1 MTILS
6 GGILVR
12 AASTAKDPSILSDAV
27 PMIIQNRYFGNE
39 GGLAIG
45 RAFATYAEI
54 YKRNATVATLVMKL
68 AASTAGIP
76 LKTYQQDGKQQ
87 DDVTDT
93 SPLGLLM
100 KNPNRKHSPAF
111 FWNWTVSTFEIY
123 GEALWVKSRP
133 RPGAPPTEL
142 WPMHPANVL
151 TQRSEDGTLWYL
163 VYLGHPGSGQEP
175 VLAYPEQDIIHFRMY
190 NPDNQVRGLSRLE
203 SLRASV
209 ASDVAMQD
217 MQASFWANGA
227 RPSVLLQAPGEMS
240 DDAFK
245 RLRAEWNSTHAGA
258 ASWGK
263 TAILE
268 SGVTATMLQL
278 NANELQYIDS
288 RKLNR
293 DEACSLYDVPP
304 PVIHIL
310 DKATF
315 SNITE
320 QMRSMYRDTM
330 APRFAAYESD
340 INTQL
345 TPDFHPQRDVSVKFF
360 IEDKLR
366 GDIEAQMAMYEQG
379 IRSAVFT
386 PGEVRERM
394 NLPDAGVDTH
404 ELYANFQLIPLG
416 SAKLRP
422 AGTPPVP
429 PPPGEVVPDESNP
442 ATIGTDS
449 VPIKSVPRL
458 CNECEQVSEAFSRRG
473 WCRSCE
479 GKASRR
485 KEIAV

>member
-6 GGILVR
+6 GGILVQY
-12 AASTAKDPSILSDAV
+12 AQTAEDPSILSDAV
-27 PMIIQNRYFGNE
+27 PMIIQNRYFAND
-39 GGLAIG
+39 GGLSIG
-45 RAFATYAEI
+45 KAFATYAEI

-76 LKTYQQDGKQQ
+76 LKTYLKNPDQRV
-87 DDVTDT
+87 DVSDT
-93 SPLGLLM
+93 SELGALM
-100 KNPNRKHSPAF
+100 ANPNRKHSPAF

-133 RPGAPPTEL
+133 TRGAPPTEL

-163 VYLGHPGSGQEP
+163 VYLGHPGSGQQP
-175 VLAYPEQDIIHFRMY
+175 VLAYPEQDVVHFKMY

-203 SLRASV
+203 SLRAAV

-240 DDAFK
+240 DEAFK
-245 RLRAEWNSTHAGA
+245 RLKAEWNSTHAGA
-258 ASWGK
+258 GSWGK

-268 SGVTATMLQL
+268 SGVTAQMLPL

-288 RKLNR
+288 RKMNR

-330 APRFAAYESD
+330 APRFSAYQSD
-340 INTQL
+340 INMQL
-345 TPDFHPQRDVSVKFF
+345 VPDFYPRGNAQVEFF

-366 GDIEAQMAMYEQG
+366 GDVEAQMAMFEQG
-379 IRSAVFT
+379 IRSAVYT

-394 NLPDAGVDTH
+394 NLPDGGPETH

-416 SAKLRP
+416 AAKLRP
-422 AGTPPVP
+422 AGTPAL
-429 PPPGEVVPDESNP
+429 PPGPGETVPDDP
-442 ATIGTDS
+442 S
-449 VPIKSVPRL
+449 VTVDVIKSIPRL
-458 CNECEQVSEAFSRRG
+458 CGSCEKVAESFSRRG

-479 GKASRR
+479 GAAGRR
-485 KEIAV
+485 KELTA